1 MSQARSSPAYPS
13 RGPSWTRAPVITRFL
28 YTFTG
33 EERLNDALGTPL
45 STSAVFMLTEPL
57 SPNPET
63 GLPVF
68 AFSAI
73 RRPSLVPKN
82 KAAGDWLSPAQY
94 SRPRVDALVPP
105 RSATQI
111 WLPVSGSNATT
122 LPLGVGK
129 YIIPPATIGVVS
141 ARPPPPPPPRPRP
154 APAPAGTVDAR
165 LPPAS

>member
-1 MSQARSSPAYPS
+1 
-13 RGPSWTRAPVITRFL
+13 
-28 YTFTG
+28 
-33 EERLNDALGTPL
+33 
-45 STSAVFMLTEPL
+45 MLTEPL
-57 SPNPET
+57 LPNPET

-94 SRPRVDALVPP
+94 SRPRVDALMPP
-105 RSATQI
+105 RSAIQI
-111 WLPVSGSNATT
+111 CLPVSGSNATT

-154 APAPAGTVDAR
+154 APAPAGGVAGGVAAESAEFMWNVQAR
-165 LPPAS
+165 VSLETLVVSICFRGE